1 MKYVIIGY
9 SVAAVNAI
17 KSIRNLDNKSEI
29 LVITDEDRLYSRPLI
44 SYYVAGKVSEEEM
57 SFVEPDFDTKYKL
70 NVYYSTTVKSV
81 DTKTKTIM
89 LDNKKKINYDKLLI
103 TVGGKPII
111 PEIKGYNSEI
121 KGIFTFTKLNDAKKL
136 VKYIKENK
144 VKQAVILGGGLIG
157 MKAAEGLISKDIKLK
172 IIDIAD
178 RLLANTFDKTA
189 SSYIEKKL
197 IQQGCEFISN
207 NTIIEIISKNKN
219 LCSVKLKDAKKIDT
233 KLLIIAVGVRP
244 NLDIIEKTTIKF
256 NRGIL
261 VNNFMQTNFSD
272 IYAAGDVA
280 ETKNFITEENSVLAI
295 WPAAAYQG
303 KVAGVNMVAKN
314 KVSYDGLYPM
324 NSVEIL
330 GVPSIS
336 FGITNPLKEDNF
348 EIISKEEKDSYKKIV
363 LKDNKII
370 GAIFVGDINRAGI
383 YSLLIKQKVDVSQFK
398 NQLLKEDFGLL
409 VLPKDFRKNLVIGE
423 GVEI

>member
-44 SYYVAGKVSEEEM
+44 SYYVAGKVSEDKM

-121 KGIFTFTKLNDAKKL
+121 KGIFTFTKLSDAKKL
-136 VKYIKENK
+136 VRYIKENK
-144 VKQAVILGGGLIG
+144 IKQAVILGGGLIG

-197 IQQGCEFISN
+197 TQQGCEFIPN

-244 NLDIIEKTTIKF
+244 NLDIIEKTTIKY